1 MKVLISALAL
11 TFSFSS
17 FSATDVCSVSYN
29 PQGSTLNWTAFKTP
43 KKVGVKGQF
52 TNLVINSS
60 KSSTVDELLSKAT
73 FEVETNSVST
83 NDKGRDAKIF
93 QFFFKKMSKGT
104 KITGKVVKV
113 NPTNVDVEFSLNGA
127 TKVITLTKKYDENQN
142 TVTLNGEMNVLDFG
156 MKDNLASLTKACETL
171 HEGVTWPDVTVELV
185 ASVPKSCK

>member
-11 TFSFSS
+11 TLSFSS

-60 KSSTVDELLSKAT
+60 KSANVDELLAKAT

-127 TKVITLTKKYDENQN
+127 TKVITLTKKYDETQN
-142 TVTLNGEMNVLDFG
+142 TVTLNGELNVLDFG